1 MAATAHAFSSTDRV
15 LAARL
20 EAAEAEN
27 MIALTQALA
36 VTQPDAEFEAF
47 AGGVAIFAGVG
58 SPMTHAVGI
67 GMQRAVPEGE
77 LERMEGF
84 FRDRKSACLVDLCPL
99 VDASV
104 LAFFY
109 GRPYRVSEFNNVL
122 ARRITPD
129 EEIPTD
135 ARVRPVQPN
144 EREDFSRLVLRGFS
158 ENLPLSE
165 EMVQTLSATM
175 GPSRSWV
182 AGDSQPEAG
191 AAMGI
196 RSGVA
201 LFYGDA
207 TLPTSRG
214 KGWQLKLIQ
223 SRLLTAQRE
232 GCDLAMVSV
241 LPGSGSHR
249 NYERAGFQLIYMRVN
264 LIREF

>member
-1 MAATAHAFSSTDRV
+1 VFSSTDLV
-15 LAARL
+15 LAARM

-27 MIALTQALA
+27 MIALTHALA
-36 VTQPDAEFEAF
+36 AFQPDAEFEPF
-47 AGGVAIFAGVG
+47 AGGVAIFAGAG

-67 GMQRAVPEGE
+67 GMQRAVPQEE

-84 FRDRKSACLVDLCPL
+84 FRDRNSACLIDLCPL
-99 VDASV
+99 ADPSV
-104 LAFFY
+104 IAFVQS
-109 GRPYRVSEFNNVL
+109 RPYRLTEFNNVL
-122 ARRITPD
+122 ARRIAPD

-135 ARVRPVQPN
+135 ARVIPVSPDKT
-144 EREDFSRLVLRGFS
+144 EEFSRLVLRGFS
-158 ENLPLSE
+158 ESMPVSE
-165 EMVQTLSATM
+165 EMVRTMSATM

-182 AGDSQPEAG
+182 VGEGELEAG
-191 AAMGI
+191 AAMGL

-207 TLPTSRG
+207 TLPAARR

-223 SRLLTAQRE
+223 TRLLAAQRE
-232 GCDLAMVSV
+232 GCDLATVTV

-264 LIREF
+264 LMREF